1 MNSAKT
7 AAAKSPTP
15 KLDALISQEPDLI
28 DDIFRF
34 LLHEHPEL
42 AGHELKTKANLRK
55 EFGGESYY
63 VAKRSATDLTQ
74 RVLGLWNGR
83 NATTVARELGISR
96 GSVYRHLKAACK

>member
-1 MNSAKT
+1 MTSVKP
-7 AAAKSPTP
+7 AATKSPTP
-15 KLDALISQEPDLI
+15 KLDALLSQEPDLI

-34 LLHEHPEL
+34 LLQEHPEL
-42 AGHELKTKANLRK
+42 SGHEVKTKASMRK

>member
-1 MNSAKT
+1 MKPLKAVPMMT
-7 AAAKSPTP
+7 AAP
-15 KLDALISQEPDLI
+15 KLAVMLAQDPDLI

-34 LLHEHPEL
+34 LVKEHPEL
-42 AGHELKTKANLRK
+42 AGAEAKTKAQLRK

-83 NATTVARELGISR
+83 NAVTIARELGISR

>member
-1 MNSAKT
+1 MKPEKPAT
-7 AAAKSPTP
+7 AKSQTP
-15 KLDALISQEPDLI
+15 KLDALLAQDPDLI

-34 LLHEHPEL
+34 LVKEHPEL
-42 AGHELKTKANLRK
+42 AGHEAKTKASLRK